1 MIDLSQID
9 FAALQKKF
17 EEGKKATE
25 AEKLKGQIE
34 QKLEKMVRENKGR
47 IDFMEKFKKLID
59 SYNASS
65 HNLETF
71 FKDLMDFAK
80 NLSEEEQRSH
90 RENLTEEEL
99 AIFDLLTHPEPV
111 LTDKERDEVKK
122 VAKELLAKLKA
133 EKLVLDWKLKT
144 QTKADV
150 ERTIRDF
157 FIRLPKAYSSDLKKS
172 KRAKTYAHVY
182 ESYFGAGQ
190 SVYQGMSAGVH

>member
-1 MIDLSQID
+1 MATCPESEQLEFHINIHGPVPEITKSMSSNLSQIESRLWS
-9 FAALQKKF
+9 AADQLWANTGLKPSEF
-17 EEGKKATE
+17 SNPVLGLIFLRY
-25 AEKLKGQIE
+25 AEKRFQE
-34 QKLEKMVRENKGR
+34 
-47 IDFMEKFKKLID
+47 
-59 SYNASS
+59 A
-65 HNLETF
+65 
-71 FKDLMDFAK
+71 
-80 NLSEEEQRSH
+80 
-90 RENLTEEEL
+90 
-99 AIFDLLTHPEPV
+99 EPV